1 MGLLLSTVG
10 LVEGV
15 VVNGWVG
22 GRVLLS
28 TVGLEGVCNNVVRFK
43 SKRAFKP
50 RSIPK
55 IGLWEFFGYMYH
67 FLPVKYYR

>member
-28 TVGLEGVCNNVVRFK
+28 TVGLEGVCNNVEIQMGT
-43 SKRAFKP
+43 

-55 IGLWEFFGYMYH
+55 IGLWEFFGYH

>member
-28 TVGLEGVCNNVVRFK
+28 TVGLEGVCNNVEIQMGT
-43 SKRAFKP
+43 

-55 IGLWEFFGYMYH
+55 IGLWEFFGYH
-67 FLPVKYYR
+67 FYR

>member
-28 TVGLEGVCNNVVRFK
+28 TVGLEGVCNNVEIQMGT
-43 SKRAFKP
+43 

-55 IGLWEFFGYMYH
+55 IGLWEFFGY
-67 FLPVKYYR
+67 